1 MTQHLAESVYIIIII
16 VEKDERER
24 THQTV
29 DSADLPSMDHS
40 SESTSNRA
48 ASIIHIIQGVLTINI
63 SIVHIIQGV
72 LKINISIIHIKQG
85 VLIINISTIHLIQG
99 VLTIDA
105 SIIIQ
110 ICSQEYW
117 GNHNNYVN
125 NCFVKQYFDQI

>member
-1 MTQHLAESVYIIIII
+1 MNPSLTWSSCSDTAPSWECLQYYYYCGERW
-16 VEKDERER
+16 ERER

-72 LKINISIIHIKQG
+72 LIINISIIH
-85 VLIINISTIHLIQG
+85 LIHG

-117 GNHNNYVN
+117 GNHNNFVN
-125 NCFVKQYFDQI
+125 NCFVNQYFDQI

>member
-1 MTQHLAESVYIIIII
+1 MNPSLTWSSCSDTAPSWECLHYYYYCGERW
-16 VEKDERER
+16 ERER

-72 LKINISIIHIKQG
+72 LIINISIIH
-85 VLIINISTIHLIQG
+85 LIHG

-117 GNHNNYVN
+117 GNHNNFVN
-125 NCFVKQYFDQI
+125 NCFVNQYFDQI